1 MQFSPDSWHL
11 RAVIQSSDTLEIVRL
26 GEGTIVFRETLDAH
40 CSRPSALIQAT
51 HALSADLEHL
61 VASGTPPLSITGEGV
76 QLLGLRKFGHSRLWR
91 TFIMPGASDS
101 ASRDGANVIVL
112 KCCQAHRGTLTWSQD
127 TQRWIAKT
135 SDCFGFGEVV
145 RYSVT

>member
-1 MQFSPDSWHL
+1 MYFSFDSWHL

-26 GEGTIVFRETLDAH
+26 GEGTIVFRETLDER
-40 CSRPSALIQAT
+40 CERPGALISAV
-51 HALSADLEHL
+51 HALSADLDHL
-61 VASGTPPLSITGEGV
+61 VASGIPPRTITGEGM

-91 TFIMPGASDS
+91 KFIMPGASDS
-101 ASRDGANVIVL
+101 ASRDGAKVIVL
-112 KCCQAHRGTLTWSQD
+112 KCCQAHRGTLTWSHD

-135 SDCFGFGEVV
+135 SGCYNFGEVV